1 MDNRYRIVK
10 TVTSGGGIA
19 SSDMH
24 EFRLVNDGKRALMT
38 VYQQRQFDMS
48 LWNVRTGMGW
58 LMESVF
64 QEIDVETN
72 QVLFEWRS
80 LDHVDPSV
88 SYTYPSSTDTSGTGL
103 EPRSPWDYFHIN
115 SVDKNKDG
123 DYLVSSRHT
132 SCIYKISGKDGSVLW
147 RLHGAN
153 PSFKNIDFSFSQ
165 QHDARWLSENA
176 THTLLSLYNN
186 GYNGYNRTHPY
197 SFGMI
202 ILIDHVAK
210 TATQVREY
218 KPLNDDMVS
227 SSQGNMQVLPNRN
240 VFIGWGNNAYIS
252 EHDEQGRLVF
262 WGYIDKDRI
271 MNYRAL
277 KFEWDGNPTD
287 VPALWTYAKTNDGFS
302 PITFY
307 ASWNGATR
315 VKHWRFY
322 GAANSTGPYELLSQ
336 VDKQG
341 FETMYTNSTFYPW
354 SYVEAVD
361 GQGRVLGTSR
371 NQITFTPSPGLQG
384 YCAHDF
390 CSKAE
395 AYGLPGEV
403 DPKPFI
409 PHVGIN
415 SVPWIDPDHPESHY
429 NLGQPGAAAPPSAV
443 PQGAKGAHGNFL
455 LATLS
460 FGLAADYTLVQAEW
474 IVPVTVMALAVIGV
488 ILILGFSRRQWHP
501 QRGKEHRSSEP
512 LSEHETKASTC
523 ASKLRWWDWRRWVDS
538 QKELHNYIPLSE
550 QRPHRDADP

>member
-1 MDNRYRIVK
+1 
-10 TVTSGGGIA
+10 
-19 SSDMH
+19 
-24 EFRLVNDGKRALMT
+24 
-38 VYQQRQFDMS
+38 
-48 LWNVRTGMGW
+48 
-58 LMESVF
+58 
-64 QEIDVETN
+64 
-72 QVLFEWRS
+72 
-80 LDHVDPSV
+80 
-88 SYTYPSSTDTSGTGL
+88 
-103 EPRSPWDYFHIN
+103 
-115 SVDKNKDG
+115 
-123 DYLVSSRHT
+123 
-132 SCIYKISGKDGSVLW
+132 
-147 RLHGAN
+147 
-153 PSFKNIDFSFSQ
+153 
-165 QHDARWLSENA
+165 
-176 THTLLSLYNN
+176 
-186 GYNGYNRTHPY
+186 
-197 SFGMI
+197 
-202 ILIDHVAK
+202 
-210 TATQVREY
+210 
-218 KPLNDDMVS
+218 
-227 SSQGNMQVLPNRN
+227 
-240 VFIGWGNNAYIS
+240 
-252 EHDEQGRLVF
+252 
-262 WGYIDKDRI
+262 
-271 MNYRAL
+271 
-277 KFEWDGNPTD
+277 
-287 VPALWTYAKTNDGFS
+287 
-302 PITFY
+302 
-307 ASWNGATR
+307 
-315 VKHWRFY
+315 
-322 GAANSTGPYELLSQ
+322 
-336 VDKQG
+336 
-341 FETMYTNSTFYPW
+341 MYTNSTFYPW